1 MRRAGG
7 AVERGRVESRA
18 AGAVTVAAAHYI
30 VSYCVSSVQ
39 KRKCAVRRDVHVDT
53 PKTFNHGTR
62 TVNKRGLHWRPH
74 QVTHE
79 RRDHVE

>member
-39 KRKCAVRRDVHVDT
+39 KRKCAVRRDVHIDT
-53 PKTFNHGTR
+53 QNI
-62 TVNKRGLHWRPH
+62 
-74 QVTHE
+74 
-79 RRDHVE
+79 